1 MSLSKHLLRG
11 VCCFLLLCAVAS
23 PANAQTYQE
32 LLKEGRT
39 LLLNQTRS
47 GAVLAKSRLQAAD
60 EKCPANI
67 SEKKEIKFYLTIAKL
82 GCLLFEENGGEVDTL
97 TEALVSYGFVVDGD
111 LYTELVIKDAG
122 ALVSAPPSIDLLR
135 QMLSQHVIPE
145 VLSSKAVFA
154 ELIQD
159 DFSTVIPAGSLIF
172 ANNVEIDKGDLLLL
186 NSGLDALLA
195 AAHLLCATN
204 IDMTRDELR
213 MIVLNNKLEGLNTV
227 LKKYSKFLTFDRV
240 ADNVKARSAVLRAIE
255 TYFAGSDYIRNGD
268 SLKNPGAE
276 ELFSVS
282 PEMELEEAN
291 FRAELNEV
299 KSAMLDSRV
308 ATLRDGT
315 RYDPNKIL
323 VHQSQLTPTVP
334 RDLLPEIKEGF
345 FVLDTVGNGLGIDS
359 TLDGIL
365 PDATKQ
371 DWRKCFAKYLKEVY
385 GFNYIGLTYA
395 SKNEMWYPGFKT
407 DGLLGVGLMNNQ
419 LLTFTEIEKDSL
431 PSYTEEA
438 AKNLELVGL
447 DHNHFYIK
455 NNSDQ
460 LVEYDLL
467 PNGQF
472 SKSKTV
478 LPVSHAFSQAII
490 NGLLF
495 KTEFKYG
502 FDSDGGWK
510 RTKLL
515 VGYDLRLDDHL
526 NKLFEIAIPVFN
538 DYYEFNFCVASGY
551 LYVVGSKWGGY
562 SGGTTKVVAYSL
574 KGDELGTIVGQVEF
588 KGRMWKTLT
597 NQDVMYCMGEDLAV
611 LNISN
616 PRDISIITRLKRRD
630 AQFSWAASV
639 QKFGN
644 TLFVG
649 GSPLVTAFD
658 ITNRNSPEFIAIM
671 HNSDQG
677 VNSRLMIKDGRAM
690 VSTYRGLHQ
699 LDVRFFDADED
710 GLDDKW
716 EQAHF
721 NTLSFNGSQDF
732 DNDGL
737 LNKYEMVIGTN
748 PKRADSDGDGM
759 SDGWEYKYK
768 LFPSFDD
775 ASLDMD
781 GDGASNLEEFKGGAN
796 PFDKASIP
804 AEPTALQ
811 PGVLMLLLDQ

>member
-47 GAVLAKSRLQAAD
+47 GVVLAKSRLQTAD
-60 EKCPANI
+60 EKCPTNV

-97 TEALVSYGFVVDGD
+97 TEALVRYGFVVDGD
-111 LYTELVIKDAG
+111 LYTELVINDAG

-145 VLSSKAVFA
+145 VLSSKAIFA

-213 MIVLNNKLEGLNTV
+213 MIVLNNKLEGLNAV

-240 ADNVKARSAVLRAIE
+240 ADNVKARSAALRAIE

-268 SLKNPGAE
+268 SLQHPGAE

-291 FRAELNEV
+291 FRAELSEA
-299 KSAMLDSRV
+299 KSAMLGARV

-323 VHQSQLTPTVP
+323 VHQSQITPTAP

-371 DWRKCFAKYLKEVY
+371 DWRKWFAQSLEGVF
-385 GFNYIGLTYA
+385 GFNDIGLAYA
-395 SKNEMWYPGFKT
+395 VSRKEHLGFWAK
-407 DGLLGVGLMNNQ
+407 GALGIAVRNKKLA
-419 LLTFTEIEKDSL
+419 TFTEIGTGVT
-431 PSYTEEA
+431 PSYSEEIEGP
-438 AKNLELVGL
+438 LELVGFG
-447 DHNHFYIK
+447 HNKFYAV
-455 NNSDQ
+455 NNQSQ
-460 LVEYDLL
+460 TFEYAVSAT
-467 PNGQF
+467 GQF
-472 SKSKTV
+472 VKEKTV
-478 LPVSHAFSQAII
+478 LPVSHTHSLTVS
-490 NGLLF
+490 NGLLI
-495 KTEFKYG
+495 TVEEKYSSG
-502 FDSDGGWK
+502 ADGNWYTS
-510 RTKLL
+510 RRLL
-515 VGYDLRLDDHL
+515 AYDLRVDDQL
-526 NKLFEIAIPVFN
+526 KELFEADLSFFNDFYDLKFCVTPEYLYLVGTNWIPWRATSRIVAISLVGNELGKVAGSYLFLGSTNSAVANQNVLYCLGEELIAIDVTNPSNMQETARVKP
-538 DYYEFNFCVASGY
+538 YGSEY
-551 LYVVGSKWGGY
+551 LW
-562 SGGTTKVVAYSL
+562 L
-574 KGDELGTIVGQVEF
+574 RFGQ
-588 KGRMWKTLT
+588 
-597 NQDVMYCMGEDLAV
+597 Q
-611 LNISN
+611 
-616 PRDISIITRLKRRD
+616 
-630 AQFSWAASV
+630 
-639 QKFGN
+639 FGN

-649 GSPLVTAFD
+649 GAPMLAAFD
-658 ITNRNSPEFIAIM
+658 ITDPKKPKFVSSITTDYG
-671 HNSDQG
+671 SDHG
-677 VNSRLMIKDGRAM
+677 VMIKDGKAM
-690 VSTYRGLHQ
+690 VSIYDGLHQ
-699 LDVRFFDADED
+699 LDIRLFDTDGD

-737 LNKYEMVIGTN
+737 LNKDEMAIGTN

-759 SDGWEYKYK
+759 SDGWEYKYE
-768 LFPSFDD
+768 LFPTFDD
-775 ASLDMD
+775 AALDMD
-781 GDGASNLEEFKGGAN
+781 GDGVSNLEEFKGGAN